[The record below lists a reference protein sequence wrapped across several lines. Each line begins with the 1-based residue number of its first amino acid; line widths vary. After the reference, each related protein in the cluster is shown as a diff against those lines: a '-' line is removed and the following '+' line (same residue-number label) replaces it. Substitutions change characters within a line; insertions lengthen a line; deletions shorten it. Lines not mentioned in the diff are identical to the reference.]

1 MTWNRVPKNVFVGLD
16 VLQLGVYDAVP
27 DFNIGAEAAVKIFDE
42 VKEKGYSERRER
54 YFVQSNRITF

>member
-27 DFNIGAEAAVKIFDE
+27 DFNIGAEAAE

>member
-1 MTWNRVPKNVFVGLD
+1 MGLD

-42 VKEKGYSERRER
+42 VNMEPGL
-54 YFVQSNRITF
+54 IL